1 MQRRSFLKTGGVI
14 AVAAGLGSES
24 LLGRVPIH
32 NFDKYDFG
40 SGPPVSDRLYQ
51 GPFSADDYP
60 SWNVVMATTPSEDV
74 VPNYGMGLITY
85 VCDEVGP
92 AKKEGETLAQ
102 SIENLVKLPL
112 GTKLYIRVNWKDVQ
126 QRPGRLDCCE
136 HWKLAFDLARRYQ
149 KRVGFRVMM
158 SNPDIPGPTL
168 PDFLVQKVP
177 MVKLGEWQ
185 GRTRYEPRYDDPAF
199 QSAFRELVGLL
210 ADAYDGHPDVEY
222 VDTFMYGFWGEG
234 HTWPFESNPFPDSVT
249 AENTF
254 VSMFQYQA
262 ERWKKTPLVT
272 NTQPDFSK
280 VGNSELL
287 ERTVRS
293 FNWLRTDTIF
303 IENEQIEEL
312 SNRPPWTGVTV
323 EVGMSDGLPQS
334 LRMDEGV
341 TYTDN
346 VIHHVQDVGAC
357 YFSLWNWHRIQAD
370 RILNY
375 YRQFPGAIDGLAR
388 KIGYRVRPSWVW
400 SYEEAGYPGL
410 IIGFANDGIAG
421 VPGVLRVS
429 VTSEDGKVSAEGSLD
444 AGYPLPGKIRQ
455 AKFPLPKGTNWKG
468 LRLRAEIEVK
478 GQRYPARWACR
489 QGLNTDGSLTLR
501 PTAGLGQNDETGGVP
516 TTGF

>member
-1 MQRRSFLKTGGVI
+1 MQRRSFLKAGGTI
-14 AVAAGLGSES
+14 AVAAGLGSKPVW
-24 LLGRVPIH
+24 GHVPTH

-60 SWNVVMATTPSEDV
+60 SWNVVMALTPSDDI

-112 GTKLYIRVNWKDVQ
+112 GSKLYIRVNWKDVQ
-126 QRPGRLDCCE
+126 QRPGKLDLCE
-136 HWKLAFDLARRYQ
+136 HWKLTFDLARRYQ
-149 KRVGFRVMM
+149 KRVGFRVMI

-168 PDFLVQKVP
+168 PDFLVQKIP
-177 MVKLGEWQ
+177 TVKLGEWQ
-185 GRTRYEPRYDDPAF
+185 GRARYEPRYDDPAF
-199 QSAFRELVGLL
+199 QSAFRELVDLL
-210 ADAYDGHPDVEY
+210 AAEYDGHPDVEY

-234 HTWPFESNPFPDSVT
+234 HTWPFESNPFPDSIT
-249 AENTF
+249 AEKTF
-254 VSMFQYQA
+254 VSMFQHQA
-262 ERWKKTPLVT
+262 ERWRRTPLAT

-293 FNWLRTDTIF
+293 CNWLRTDTIF

-323 EVGMSDGLPQS
+323 EVGMSDGSPHS

-346 VIHHVQDVGAC
+346 VIRHVQDVGAC

-388 KIGYRVRPSWVW
+388 RIGYRVRPSWVW

-410 IIGFANDGIAG
+410 IIGFANDGIAA

-429 VTSEDGKVSAEGSLD
+429 VASEDGKVRVEGSLD
-444 AGYPLPGKIRQ
+444 AGYPLPGKVRQ
-455 AKFPLPKGTNWKG
+455 AKLPLPKGTNWKG
-468 LRLRAEIEVK
+468 LRLRAEIEIK
-478 GQRYPARWACR
+478 GQRYPVRWACR
-489 QGLNTDGSLTLR
+489 QGLNADGSLMLR